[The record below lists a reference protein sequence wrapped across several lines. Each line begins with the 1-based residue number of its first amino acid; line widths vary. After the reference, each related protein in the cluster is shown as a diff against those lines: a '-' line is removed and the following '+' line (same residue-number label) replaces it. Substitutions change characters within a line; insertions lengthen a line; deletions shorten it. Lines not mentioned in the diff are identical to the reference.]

1 MNEYGY
7 DLSSAISTFN
17 KIKWGLPEIFQQNFK
32 MLKEILNC

>member
-7 DLSSAISTFN
+7 DLSSAISSFN
-17 KIKWGLPEIFQQNFK
+17 EITWGSPEIYRQNFK